1 LALRIVLFTL
11 PMVVL
16 FLLLM
21 DVFIR
26 GTTEGA
32 LKSKSCTP

>member
-1 LALRIVLFTL
+1 VIAAL

-26 GTTEGA
+26 GLTEGA
-32 LKSKSCTP
+32 LKA